1 MADDTKLT
9 RRQTAR
15 HRQSIRVAALIN
27 RLQDCAD
34 GKIDMSTA
42 QIKAATVLLGKAMPD
57 LQSIDSTMEFKDQ
70 PRNEQEIH
78 AELETAMQALTP
90 QDQAKLQQLLGQ
102 VPHDVH

>member
-1 MADDTKLT
+1 M
-9 RRQTAR
+9 
-15 HRQSIRVAALIN
+15 IRAQAIRD
-27 RLQDCAD
+27 RLQAFCLDEAD
-34 GKIDMSTA
+34 PRTGKKVEMNTA
-42 QIKAATVLLGKAMPD
+42 QIKAATTLLNKVLPD
-57 LQSIDSTMEFKDQ
+57 LQSIDSTVETREA